1 MTKSELSDLLHSIGI
16 PVNEG
21 ITSDENLNEY
31 PRIIYWP
38 YIEQDGTASGDEYY
52 NQVTYQI
59 SMFARTP
66 QCEEY
71 KKMRT
76 LFRER
81 GLHPVFYHE
90 YVENDPVFAKTWHTY
105 CAMEVTEELDD
116 E

>member
-1 MTKSELSDLLHSIGI
+1 MTKIELSELLHSINI

-21 ITSDENLNEY
+21 ITSNENLNKY

-38 YIEQDGTASGDEYY
+38 YMEQDGTASGDEYY

-59 SMFARTP
+59 SLFARIP
-66 QCEEY
+66 QCDEY
-71 KKMRT
+71 KKMRI

-105 CAMEVTEELDD
+105 CAVEVTEEL
-116 E
+116 